1 MSFQFE
7 PFRNQWLTF
16 TDILDPFAEQIEYT
30 IDLHEDF
37 FSSLSFDAESLFNYR
52 VQAARSAAQQLGDD
66 PVLCFSGGA
75 DSQAMIQCW
84 REANLKFDVAILEF
98 DNELNKQDTEIA
110 MLYCKEYNITPKI
123 IKLNIVQFLTRDSTA
138 LAERYKCTSPHFSTH
153 YKMFDMLRE
162 MGYTGICCGGTA
174 LAKNHTEW
182 GPAPSAA
189 QANYIEYSRQHQFP
203 VIGNFLGYD
212 PALCWTIALLTP
224 EHNVDWTINYTRPV
238 EDINL
243 ARYTAK
249 VIGYRNHGLAIIP
262 QENKYTGFELV
273 KEYFAEKFN
282 DGWAFEKMFRIP
294 LQKKYG
300 TAKGVLIVSESQAN
314 TLSNIYSKNFR
325 TS

>member
-7 PFRNQWLTF
+7 PFKDQWLTF
-16 TDILDPFAEQIEYT
+16 TDILDPFAEHIEYT
-30 IDLHEDF
+30 INLDEDF
-37 FSSLSFDAESLFNYR
+37 FSSLLFDTAALFNYR
-52 VQAARSAAQQLGDD
+52 VQAAQSAAQQLGDN
-66 PVLCFSGGA
+66 PVLCFSGGV

-84 REANLKFDVAILEF
+84 REAKLKFDIAILEF
-98 DNELNKQDTEIA
+98 DNGLNTQDTEIA
-110 MLYCKEYNITPKI
+110 MIYCKEHNITPKI
-123 IKLNIVQFLTRDSTA
+123 IKLNIVQFLTRDSIVF
-138 LAERYKCTSPHFSTH
+138 AEKYKCTSPHFLTH
-153 YKMFDMLRE
+153 YKLFDILRE

-174 LAKNHTEW
+174 LAKNHKEW
-182 GPAPSAA
+182 GPVPSAA
-189 QANYIEYSRQHQFP
+189 QANYIEYSKQHQFP

-224 EHNVDWTINYTRPV
+224 EHNIDWTSRRSRPV
-238 EDINL
+238 EDANL

-249 VIGYRNHGLAIIP
+249 VIGYKNHGLNIIP

-282 DGWAFEKMFRIP
+282 DGWAFEKMFRVP

-300 TAKGVLIVSESQAN
+300 TAQGVLIMSESQTS
-314 TLSNIYSKNFR
+314 TLSNIYGKHIR